1 MPSLRRGYPADPTLP
16 ETDGSSEMKKPK
28 KLFDDPSMERC
39 QNELVEYL
47 RVLKYIGITQ
57 HGKLNDRLIDKF
69 EKCVDWEAW
78 SEKNGWP
85 TKDVFHS
92 MSNNKKMYIIS
103 GSLYPFK
110 KPLPELESLD
120 GV

>member
-1 MPSLRRGYPADPTLP
+1 MRRGYPADPILP
-16 ETDGSSEMKKPK
+16 ETDCLSEMKKPK

-39 QNELVEYL
+39 QNEVIELH

-57 HGKLNDRLIDKF
+57 HGKLNDTLIDRF
-69 EKCVDWEAW
+69 EKCVDWKAW

-85 TKDVFHS
+85 TKDDFHS

-103 GSLYPFK
+103 GRLYPFK
-110 KPLPELESLD
+110 KPPPELEALD
-120 GV
+120 GA